1 MRLAIIDCE
10 TTGIEDDDEPIS
22 LGVVVVELGAD
33 GVGYP
38 QARIYQERE
47 PSIAIS
53 PDAELVHGLTSF
65 ALHGKS
71 FDKSIILETMADTEC
86 VVSHNARFD
95 ARMLAKVLPE
105 ALSWSWRCT
114 LKQRPF
120 FDVPQGSLQAICER
134 FGISRPSVHNALSDA
149 EALLQALNQ
158 RPGKTT
164 RSKTYLQRVVAS
176 PRWPVFATRD
186 PFLALNSSDNI
197 LFSSLSEKVLLECQ
211 PGTQIR
217 LWTHQGIDFVVGYA
231 RINGYCGGQGE
242 CFRFSKRDNPHI
254 VAKLESGQEYIVQ
267 DISDSGV
274 LISPAHA

>member
-105 ALSWSWRCT
+105 AL
-114 LKQRPF
+114 
-120 FDVPQGSLQAICER
+120 VGVGA
-134 FGISRPSVHNALSDA
+134 AL
-149 EALLQALNQ
+149 
-158 RPGKTT
+158 
-164 RSKTYLQRVVAS
+164 
-176 PRWPVFATRD
+176 
-186 PFLALNSSDNI
+186 
-197 LFSSLSEKVLLECQ
+197 
-211 PGTQIR
+211 
-217 LWTHQGIDFVVGYA
+217 
-231 RINGYCGGQGE
+231 
-242 CFRFSKRDNPHI
+242 
-254 VAKLESGQEYIVQ
+254 
-267 DISDSGV
+267 
-274 LISPAHA
+274 

>member
-114 LKQRPF
+114 LKQRPLTF
-120 FDVPQGSLQAICER
+120 HRAAFKLSVNGSA
-134 FGISRPSVHNALSDA
+134 SRGRRYTTHY
-149 EALLQALNQ
+149 QTQ
-158 RPGKTT
+158 R
-164 RSKTYLQRVVAS
+164 RCSK
-176 PRWPVFATRD
+176 
-186 PFLALNSSDNI
+186 
-197 LFSSLSEKVLLECQ
+197 
-211 PGTQIR
+211 
-217 LWTHQGIDFVVGYA
+217 H
-231 RINGYCGGQGE
+231 
-242 CFRFSKRDNPHI
+242 
-254 VAKLESGQEYIVQ
+254 
-267 DISDSGV
+267 
-274 LISPAHA
+274 